1 MVAPEPL
8 PSDPVYSAINNIY
21 SLSSEIEYHTQE
33 LKRLRQQKQRINDW
47 LCNTMR
53 EREVDV
59 VGSALGRTVRLRT
72 KREYGS
78 LTFKYIDHCLK
89 KVTNKQEIIDRIM
102 TVLRE
107 NRTIT
112 TTYEAQ
118 TM

>member
-8 PSDPVYSAINNIY
+8 PPDPVIIAINNVH

-33 LKRLRQQKQRINDW
+33 LKRLRQQKQRTNNW
-47 LCNTMR
+47 LCDTMR
-53 EREVDV
+53 ERQIDAVTTPN
-59 VGSALGRTVRLRT
+59 GRSVRLRT

-102 TVLRE
+102 SVLRE
-107 NRTIT
+107 NRCIT
-112 TTYEAQ
+112 TTFEAQ
-118 TM
+118 LA